1 MSRDRE
7 PGTTLEEQINLARS
21 YAVQVQIALAYQ
33 VAHILRNELNFD
45 MLDTKDLLDALAIA
59 GLHLTDGGTL
69 TSEAYMRVIA

>member
-1 MSRDRE
+1 MTRDRE

>member
-1 MSRDRE
+1 MSDRE

-45 MLDTKDLLDALAIA
+45 TLDTKDLLDALAIA

-69 TSEAYMRVIA
+69 TFEAYMRVIA